1 MARVEKNDTFRQIR
15 DEAAEQGWII
25 ERTTKGRWVFKPPNG
40 ETPVFSP
47 GSLGDHR
54 ALKNF
59 VAAMRQ
65 RGFRPRRQR
74 KRKR

>member
-1 MARVEKNDTFRQIR
+1 MARADNDDAFRQIK
-15 DEAAEQGWII
+15 DEAASQGWII
-25 ERTTKGRWVFKPPNG
+25 ERTNKGRWMFLPPEG
-40 ETPVFSP
+40 GTPVFSP

-74 KRKR
+74 KRRR